1 MKENL
6 DEIHAE
12 IAEIKSRDCEGITK
26 TSLMDI
32 PEIKDKDWASLKG
45 KLFAGTIQVQEMATS
60 PISFALLAAPSD
72 RAGFKLFNTL
82 AILAPIA
89 AMVLGFTFSWWFL
102 LLALGFFVML
112 RTAKGFYRTVIFQGV
127 TASEAVFCFLFSRN
141 TICLQQDGALIY
153 RKNA

>member
-6 DEIHAE
+6 DEVLVE
-12 IAEIKSRDCEGITK
+12 IAEIKSRDREGITR
-26 TSLMDI
+26 TSLKDI
-32 PEIKDKDWASLKG
+32 PEIKDKDWASFKA
-45 KLFAGTIQVQEMATS
+45 KLFAGAIQIQEMTTS

-72 RAGFKLFNTL
+72 RAGFKLFNL
-82 AILAPIA
+82 LGVLAPIA
-89 AMVLGFTFSWWFL
+89 AVALAFMFSWWFFVL
-102 LLALGFFVML
+102 GLGFFVML
-112 RTAKGFYRTVIFQGV
+112 RIAKGFYRTVIFQGA